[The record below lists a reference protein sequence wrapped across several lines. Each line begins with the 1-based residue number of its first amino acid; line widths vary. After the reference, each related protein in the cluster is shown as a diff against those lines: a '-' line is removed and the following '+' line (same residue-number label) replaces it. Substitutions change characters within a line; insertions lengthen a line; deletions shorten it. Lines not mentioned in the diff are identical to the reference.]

1 MVALIKNT
9 KGRPKVKRL
18 NSPLSEN
25 LIKISPELLEE
36 WTEIE
41 PVFNKEG
48 MYYSNYCWCEFNGKA
63 YRYKYGREDL
73 FSKHFLDPERL
84 ITGRLFSLIDQ
95 IKKEGYRLTE
105 QMEDDH
111 RNYLRHKED
120 LGIRVHTYSMMKHK
134 YSRQKVRNRLNA
146 LHI

>member
-1 MVALIKNT
+1 MILLSKNS
-9 KGRPKVKRL
+9 KGRVKVKRL
-18 NSPLSEN
+18 DCPLSES

-73 FSKHFLDPERL
+73 LSKYFLDPERL
-84 ITGRLFSLIDQ
+84 ITGRVFFAS
-95 IKKEGYRLTE
+95 
-105 QMEDDH
+105 
-111 RNYLRHKED
+111 
-120 LGIRVHTYSMMKHK
+120 
-134 YSRQKVRNRLNA
+134 
-146 LHI
+146 